1 MEPNTAAATR
11 NFRRLVFSIP
21 TIVLGNQVAKRLT
34 PDDISH
40 PELYYR
46 AVFIERYNLAMSG
59 DSTDSHPARKI
70 DRGELKGELGELN
83 EDVPALTRR
92 VLATEFPE
100 VEPQTVGNNLD
111 DLAEGGEICRFNDGN
126 TKLYW
131 YPRERDEG
139 GTVKYSELIDDSID
153 WGEIDVTTVPKE
165 VAQEIAAER
174 LPYYQ
179 PRSFWTQT
187 TYASQL
193 GVMIAFGMVI
203 LGIGGLVGGTLGL
216 GQNTAARIFQAGL
229 WLSLFAMIGFV
240 ISLALDNLAA
250 QDRVPVDPLSRF
262 RR

>member
-1 MEPNTAAATR
+1 
-11 NFRRLVFSIP
+11 
-21 TIVLGNQVAKRLT
+21 
-34 PDDISH
+34 
-40 PELYYR
+40 
-46 AVFIERYNLAMSG
+46 MSG
-59 DSTDSHPARKI
+59 DSTDTHPARKI
-70 DRGELKGELGELN
+70 DREELKHKLGELN

-111 DLAEGGEICRFNDGN
+111 DLAEDEEICRFNDGN

-131 YPRERDEG
+131 YPRRHDEG
-139 GTVKYSELIDDSID
+139 GTVTYSELIDESID
-153 WGEIDVTTVPKE
+153 WEEIDMTTIPKE

-187 TYASQL
+187 THASQL

-216 GQNTAARIFQAGL
+216 GQSTAAGIFQAGL
-229 WLSLFAMIGFV
+229 WLSLFAMVGFV
-240 ISLALDNLAA
+240 VSIVLDNLAA
-250 QDRVPVDPLSRF
+250 QGHLPVNPFSRF
-262 RR
+262 QS

>member
-1 MEPNTAAATR
+1 
-11 NFRRLVFSIP
+11 
-21 TIVLGNQVAKRLT
+21 
-34 PDDISH
+34 
-40 PELYYR
+40 
-46 AVFIERYNLAMSG
+46 MSG
-59 DSTDSHPARKI
+59 DSTDTHPARKI
-70 DRGELKGELGELN
+70 NRGELKHKLGELN

-111 DLAEGGEICRFNDGN
+111 DLAEDGEICRFNDGN

-131 YPRERDEG
+131 YPRGHDKG
-139 GTVKYSELIDDSID
+139 GTVTYSELIDESID
-153 WGEIDVTTVPKE
+153 WEEIDMTTIPKE

-216 GQNTAARIFQAGL
+216 GQSTAAGIFQAGL
-229 WLSLFAMIGFV
+229 WLSLFAMVAFV
-240 ISLALDNLAA
+240 VSIVLDNLAA
-250 QDRVPVDPLSRF
+250 QGHVPVNPFSRF
-262 RR
+262 QS